1 MYSLEILK
9 PYFDIYDY
17 LSFKKSR
24 ANTETEKNIRA
35 AVEFF
40 KKLPVPQRLANE
52 LTEITMDGGNEIYG
66 NIAPL
71 WDGEDERFDL
81 NEISREE
88 LK

>member
-1 MYSLEILK
+1 M
-9 PYFDIYDY
+9 
-17 LSFKKSR
+17 
-24 ANTETEKNIRA
+24 
-35 AVEFF
+35 EFF
-40 KKLPVPQRLANE
+40 KKIPVPQRLANE

-88 LK
+88 LKCFPNLRKITIMSIHPEKTSELFREFNIEVDVL